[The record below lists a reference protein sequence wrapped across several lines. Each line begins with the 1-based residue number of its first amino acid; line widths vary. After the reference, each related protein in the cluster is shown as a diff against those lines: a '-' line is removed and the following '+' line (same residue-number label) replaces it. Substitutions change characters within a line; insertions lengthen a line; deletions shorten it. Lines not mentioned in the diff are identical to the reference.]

1 MVSWKTKIVKS
12 KQQFPVSKKTT
23 CVFWPFSN
31 PCVNYKGTRR
41 LCTQD
46 HWESE
51 VFRRKH
57 QQCVFVVFSVNE
69 LTYFLDWTRSQ
80 SILQNFSK
88 NENGIFFV
96 SFSSVLAPNRL
107 SGQTRTNLTDIFIL
121 LQNPWTVFESPAE
134 TLTYFL
140 CLWPLTRFSGGKD
153 FSVWD
158 NYTVHWRIQHHVRLH
173 QRSGELQQINTYIL
187 YHNPDTSRIGE
198 LNSITFFF
206 LHISYVRFIL
216 FHVIVFCSNIR

>member
-1 MVSWKTKIVKS
+1 MTKRIPRLHNCQTKGAHTLLQLASRLPGPKQTSKNVNRKNLIRKISTSVVSWKTKIVKS

-88 NENGIFFV
+88 NENGIFLSRF
-96 SFSSVLAPNRL
+96 RL
-107 SGQTRTNLTDIFIL
+107 F
-121 LQNPWTVFESPAE
+121 
-134 TLTYFL
+134 
-140 CLWPLTRFSGGKD
+140 WPLIGFQVRQGQIWPIFLFSYRTPEL
-153 FSVWD
+153 FS
-158 NYTVHWRIQHHVRLH
+158 NH
-173 QRSGELQQINTYIL
+173 QQKL
-187 YHNPDTSRIGE
+187 
-198 LNSITFFF
+198 
-206 LHISYVRFIL
+206 
-216 FHVIVFCSNIR
+216 